1 MTAVGNPIE
10 AVLTLNATSFHTGL
24 NDSLKAVQNF
34 KNSLV
39 TFESDVK
46 GLDRLLNDLDVHLKN
61 ISANVVKFNES
72 LGNLSSIQKLGDFLL
87 NVSKA
92 MKTFSSDT
100 INLER
105 SMTVINNIF
114 TAWGN
119 TVGNTTVRIEAVSKA
134 VRELSSSAQT
144 TGYNVKSAFE
154 QAKAELMGMQTGLY
168 RTGAVMSDVEART
181 IYQTQQMKNEFKSA
195 RSDLMA
201 LANGGAEAFNKILT
215 GVNQVNTTLNSGVNS
230 INMYRVALQGIGTT
244 TNSVV
249 TNLSKL
255 PTYMS
260 YLNATQN
267 SNIATTNSQTVAME
281 RLNLTTSQ
289 SSMQFS
295 KLSAEETM
303 ESTTKQRET
312 NITNQNTSAHQRN
325 ASSMSQATA
334 RTNQLTSSTNRLK
347 SAMSSLRMMGN
358 LVGSMLAYNFAHK
371 LLVATGETIHA
382 KSEME
387 GYFKMLNFGQA
398 DIDHFNKAL
407 DNTVSQFQRV
417 NKYSLGETISSIGV
431 EFNLTTQE
439 MEKAMKVTS
448 MITSEY
454 LRAGRNANEASL
466 AVKDVLQGQ
475 FQRLSRETGVK
486 GEQLKEAGW
495 SGDTSDVL
503 GLMTALEKV
512 GESRNWDVFA
522 EKANSLNDIITI
534 LQNRFGEWSADMV
547 NVVQPS
553 IVNTFN
559 AIMSVAQGFANV
571 LSGLW
576 QWLNGGSW
584 GAIATQIGLVSSAI
598 LVGVHSLTAWRT
610 GATLTQVA
618 NMGLKNSIMGL
629 VLGINAEEM
638 ANKGVSASISAHIL
652 GLNAEKVAEIGVT
665 NATNQA
671 VFTKGLYKTTTEA
684 ETLASQLHS
693 DILVGEATAISLVK
707 DEETGAIILKQGLSI
722 ATTENTTT
730 TIGFTGALSMMI
742 AGEQLAEGE
751 TLSLAGAMGA
761 LTGAFLTSPI
771 GIFTLA
777 VLGLASA
784 FYVASGGLDGMW
796 DSLQSAKS
804 AIDDVDSALKPYK
817 DNVNQTNK
825 ELEEAKEKYGENS
838 LIVQQLKTKY
848 DNAKTSLDTYYESL
862 QRTTAQHKR
871 LNDELAVTSAKM
883 DEIMKDKLGT
893 SGLSESEISSLSKDM
908 QDLDLLRDKDYVA
921 LQKYHAMLGNYS
933 DDLEKYGKNVNY
945 DKDALKD
952 FNKEYSNFIDYS
964 NKANTADNWWDW
976 MTNSFMAGV
985 SGKSIEIKSLLAEL
999 FADPFNAIFSQDKLE
1014 SLGGINDWLTGI
1026 GNAISDFDLGKYFGD
1041 IAGGVGE
1048 YFGNALGGIGESVQN
1063 FINDP
1068 LGTLGISLPENWNIL
1083 SLFGLN
1089 PVSAGDGSSDHPSI
1103 LEDLKQ
1109 GFGVDIQAF
1118 IDGMSTDPL
1127 GTLGITGAITDITT
1141 FLSQLIPINFESVT
1155 GFVQNNLIT
1164 PFGQAVYNGIMS
1176 IPLVGDI
1183 LALFG
1188 LVNGDNSGASQ
1199 KGNDLATSFKTKL
1212 EEVIRNIPILGDILQ
1227 LLGIIPQANPTA
1239 SSNGQ
1244 GVGSSIKT
1252 GFKNGLTGMAQII
1265 QDEIN
1270 HILNALGDAIN
1281 QAGQKALEL
1290 GNAIVSGVRNAID
1303 PGSPGIIAREIIGN
1317 EFGTYIPQ
1325 VISNNSEMAYMSA
1338 QTYGQSVVDGISS
1351 VNFNSFGALATDY
1364 ESDAQTMIST
1374 TQLLGL
1380 DTTTAF
1386 NDMALAV
1393 NTTTNTMGTNVIG
1406 TYNSMST
1413 QQSSMLQNMKTQN
1426 MTAYNDMYQKSNQSL
1441 IHMRDSTSNLTAQMT
1456 NAWRYMKDQIV
1467 ATANQLKS
1475 ESTTHFNELS
1485 NTIGDFYRKIQNPAN
1500 WGANGRSPNA
1510 IPSRSSR
1517 SSSGRSIAN
1526 AITSRSGGRFAG
1538 GRDVYNRSLGSST
1551 MTIAQLKRKV
1561 CPTGTCDIFDG
1572 YSATTRVNPAEF
1584 LGMFADD
1591 YFFGWNDWNSTH
1603 YNYIKNK
1610 SDEWEMK
1617 SPQIQLMG
1625 GIDTNAKYKVG
1636 DFENGSPQISFES
1649 FQSMAE
1655 SIFSVIPYRL
1665 YYNSDWKGS
1674 WLGALQAGACNCWDG
1689 AHALLALANTCGFSG
1704 SIGSGSWGSYGH
1716 VWAIINGK
1724 IMDTTAWQGG
1734 YGWTSPKVSGY
1745 GHPSVQRAMHH
1756 PSVESNNNET
1766 PTINVTIEGDVYGVD
1781 DLESKIMSGVDK
1793 GLEKHFNTSY
1803 TIGV

>member
-1 MTAVGNPIE
+1 MATAGNITAVLSLNASGFKTGLDNAKTSVEGFVSQITKSTGQV
-10 AVLTLNATSFHTGL
+10 AGFSTALDGLVSTLNRATLDFTKFTEEAKGIESFNKFANGVKALSTAIKTLGTDSETTATGMARVKEIIASMEGVFNGL
-24 NDSLKAVQNF
+24 EVK
-34 KNSLV
+34 V
-39 TFESDVK
+39 T
-46 GLDRLLNDLDVHLKN
+46 G
-61 ISANVVKFNES
+61 
-72 LGNLSSIQKLGDFLL
+72 
-87 NVSKA
+87 VSN
-92 MKTFSSDT
+92 TF
-100 INLER
+100 
-105 SMTVINNIF
+105 
-114 TAWGN
+114 
-119 TVGNTTVRIEAVSKA
+119 
-134 VRELSSSAQT
+134 RELSRSAQS

-168 RTGAVMSDVEART
+168 RTGAVMTEEEGKA
-181 IYQTQQMKNEFKSA
+181 IYHAQQLREQMKMVKAEFNSA

-215 GVNQVNTTLNSGVNS
+215 GVNRVNTTLNSSMNA

-244 TNSVV
+244 ASSLSTSFTNVDTSLSTYTSRIGNSTLN
-249 TNLSKL
+249 TNL
-255 PTYMS
+255 
-260 YLNATQN
+260 
-267 SNIATTNSQTVAME
+267 QTSAME
-281 RLNLTTSQ
+281 KLSLTTSNT
-289 SSMQFS
+289 STQFT
-295 KLSAEETM
+295 KLSAEELKEATA
-303 ESTTKQRET
+303 KQRET
-312 NITNQNTSAHQRN
+312 TITNQSSSAHQRN
-325 ASSMSQATA
+325 AGAMSQASA
-334 RTNQLTSSTNRLK
+334 RTNQLTSATSRLSK
-347 SAMSSLRMMGN
+347 AMSSLRMMGS

-387 GYFKMLNFGQA
+387 GYFKMLNFGQS
-398 DIDHFNKAL
+398 DIDHFNQAL
-407 DNTVSQFQRV
+407 DRTVSQFQRV

-495 SGDTSDVL
+495 SGDTTDVL

-553 IVNTFN
+553 IVNAFN
-559 AIMSVAQGFANV
+559 AIMSVSQGLANI
-571 LSGLW
+571 LSGFW
-576 QWLNGGSW
+576 QWLNTDGW
-584 GAIATQIGLVSSAI
+584 GQLAVKIGMVGTALLTTSQMLVMYRANVGLVEASQ
-598 LVGVHSLTAWRT
+598 L
-610 GATLTQVA
+610 
-618 NMGLKNSIMGL
+618 GLKNSIASV
-629 VLGINAEEM
+629 VLGLKGQEVAEVGVRNAIMSKILGVNAEAIAE
-638 ANKGVSASISAHIL
+638 NGV
-652 GLNAEKVAEIGVT
+652 
-665 NATNQA
+665 
-671 VFTKGLYKTTTEA
+671 
-684 ETLASQLHS
+684 
-693 DILVGEATAISLVK
+693 
-707 DEETGAIILKQGLSI
+707 TGAIAQKI
-722 ATTENTTT
+722 ASLQASTVQQQANTLATGENTTAQTLSTST
-730 TIGFTGALSMMI
+730 TTG
-742 AGEQLAEGE
+742 LATAKEMETAQEEVNTAMKELNTLE
-751 TLSLAGAMGA
+751 TLKQEGANTGLIASLYMLGTAELYDAEATGVLATAWGVLNGVFA
-761 LTGAFLTSPI
+761 LSPI
-771 GIFTLA
+771 GWIIAGITA
-777 VLGLASA
+777 IAGAIYVLT
-784 FYVASGGLDGMW
+784 GGLDSMW
-796 DSLQSAKS
+796 GSLQNATKAVDDASSAT
-804 AIDDVDSALKPYK
+804 KPYR
-817 DNVNQTNK
+817 DYVEQTNK
-825 ELEEAKEKYGENS
+825 ELEEAKTKYGENS
-838 LIVQQLKTKY
+838 LIVQQLSEKY
-848 DNAKTSLDTYYESL
+848 DRAKTSLDGYYHKL
-862 QRTTAQHKR
+862 QEATSQHKK
-871 LNDELAVTSAKM
+871 LNDELSVTSAKM
-883 DEIMKDKLGT
+883 DEIMRDKLGGKGYDSSQIEEMT
-893 SGLSESEISSLSKDM
+893 TGVSDLSRL
-908 QDLDLLRDKDYVA
+908 QDHDYVA
-921 LQKYHAMLGNYS
+921 LQKHSAMLGNFSDNIDKFADVAKDDTEAIETFGKTYWDFINYS
-933 DDLEKYGKNVNY
+933 D
-945 DKDALKD
+945 
-952 FNKEYSNFIDYS
+952 
-964 NKANTADNWWDW
+964 KANTADNWWDW
-976 MTNSFMAGV
+976 ATNSAMAGI
-985 SGKSIEIKSLLAEL
+985 SSISLDLQKAFHGVWDDNLGLNKYYDEI
-999 FADPFNAIFSQDKLE
+999 N
-1014 SLGGINDWLTGI
+1014 NWLTDI

-1068 LGTLGISLPENWNIL
+1068 LGSLGISLPENWNIL

-1141 FLSQLIPINFESVT
+1141 FLSQLIPISFESVT

-1183 LALFG
+1183 LSLFG

-1380 DTTTAF
+1380 DTTMAF

-1413 QQSSMLQNMKTQN
+1413 QQSSMLQNMKQQN

-1441 IHMRDSTSNLTAQMT
+1441 IQMRDSTSNLTAQMT
-1456 NAWRYMKDQIV
+1456 NAWRHMKDQIV

-1475 ESTTHFNELS
+1475 ESTSHFNQLS
-1485 NTIGDFYRKIQNPAN
+1485 NTIGEFYRKIQNPAN
-1500 WGANGRSPNA
+1500 WGAGSPDIKEGTRRPMVGRRIGKA
-1510 IPSRSSR
+1510 IHH
-1517 SSSGRSIAN
+1517 G
-1526 AITSRSGGRFAG
+1526 AG
-1538 GRDVYNRSLGSST
+1538 GGNPIRPRGSST
-1551 MTIAQLKRKV
+1551 MSIAQLKKAI
-1561 CPTGTCDIFDG
+1561 CPNGDCGSLFDG
-1572 YSATTRVNPAEF
+1572 YSFTDKVDVESF
-1584 LGMFADD
+1584 LMSVIGEHG
-1591 YFFGWNDWNSTH
+1591 FGWNDWGGTH
-1603 YNYIKNK
+1603 YNYIKTK
-1610 SDEWEMK
+1610 SDDWDMK
-1617 SPQIQLMG
+1617 SPTINLVG
-1625 GIDTNAKYKVG
+1625 GIPTNANYKVG
-1636 DFENGSPQISFES
+1636 DFENGSPKISFES

-1655 SIFSVIPYRL
+1655 SIFSAIPYRF
-1665 YYNSDWKGS
+1665 YYDSSWKGS

-1689 AHALLALANTCGFSG
+1689 ANALIAFANTCGFSG
-1704 SIGSGSWGSYGH
+1704 SIAHGSWNGIPH
-1716 VWAIINGK
+1716 VWAVIEGRK
-1724 IMDTTAWQGG
+1724 MDTTGWQNRGT
-1734 YGWTSPKVSGY
+1734 WTPSASAGSPMVRRPIHDGNMNQDTTPV
-1745 GHPSVQRAMHH
+1745 H
-1756 PSVESNNNET
+1756 VEVN
-1766 PTINVTIEGDVYGVD
+1766 INGNVYGVD
-1781 DLESKIMSGVDK
+1781 DLDSHISESIDK
-1793 GLEKHFNTSY
+1793 GLEKHFNKAY